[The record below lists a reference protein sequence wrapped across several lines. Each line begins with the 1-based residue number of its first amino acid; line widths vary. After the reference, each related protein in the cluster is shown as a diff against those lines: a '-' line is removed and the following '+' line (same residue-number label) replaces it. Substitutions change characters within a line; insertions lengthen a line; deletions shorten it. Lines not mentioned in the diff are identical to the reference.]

1 MCLQESP
8 RLDSAASSASAGLLG
23 TPNSLHQLQT
33 RSCFRSWGLYFPV
46 EWFRLS
52 EGRVLGC
59 ACGRGC
65 APAQLC
71 LILCDPMDC
80 SSPGSSVHGVSQARM
95 LEWVAISS
103 SRGSSQPRN
112 WTPISWVSWI
122 AGRFFTC
129 WAISAVLYGAVL
141 RAFSSPGLNSTEAV
155 DAHLEAQLGK
165 WHLVMSPDDITL
177 EGS

>member
-23 TPNSLHQLQT
+23 TPNSLHHLQT
-33 RSCFRSWGLYFPV
+33 RSCFRSWGLNFPV

-59 ACGRGC
+59 A
-65 APAQLC
+65 PAQLC
-71 LILCDPMDC
+71 LILCDP
-80 SSPGSSVHGVSQARM
+80 PGSSVHGISQARM

-112 WTPISWVSWI
+112 WTPISRVSCI

-129 WAISAVLYGAVL
+129 WAIRAVLYGAVL